1 MAAGVTACGRVERR
15 PEAAAGANSGSSTVK
30 EMAGSIVEEM
40 AGSTNR
46 WWQGRLSRV
55 CVLDIT

>member
-1 MAAGVTACGRVERR
+1 MTLSYSQAVTACGRVERR
-15 PEAAAGANSGSSTVK
+15 PEAAAGANSGSSTV
-30 EMAGSIVEEM
+30 EEM

-55 CVLDIT
+55 CGLDIT